1 MGTLGGIPLDVGDV
15 LAKKYRLERLVG
27 EGGTGVVVAA
37 RHVQLERLVAIKF
50 LRTALASDEIRLRFE
65 REARAIGQI
74 ESEHVV
80 LVLDVGT
87 LDDGHSPYMVME
99 YLEGRD
105 LAKILKED
113 GPLSIEDAVDC
124 MLQVCEALEGAHA
137 QGIIHRDLKPANLFL
152 TRRDDGGPHIKVVDF
167 GISKILDPKVLR
179 GDRGPSE
186 MTNAFTVL
194 GSPRYMA
201 PEQLRNSK
209 DVDGRADLWSLGA
222 VLFQLL
228 SGHSAFDADNNIH
241 VSLAVLTNEP
251 TLLRSVAP
259 HVPPALEAIVN
270 KCLTKDRA
278 RRFQS
283 AAELA
288 DALEPFGSDRTRESL
303 DRLQQAKQAPSVDL
317 SMKVASEG
325 QRVDAGALVD
335 GQSGLTVPLH
345 PPSSPR
351 RMPGDEDAR
360 AAAMKSMETGPSAY
374 RLAST
379 PPPAGGPPSSGDP
392 AAAFVRAV
400 RRSPST
406 TMKLAIAGA
415 GVLLV
420 LLAFVVLTALKMAAE
435 SVGVLKSASSEPA
448 SPAAGAAPPPERD
461 RLGAV
466 APARAINGPSQVVT
480 VTLDAGRPPP

>member
-37 RHVQLERLVAIKF
+37 RHLQLERDVAIKF
-50 LRTALASDEIRLRFE
+50 LRAALASDEIRLRFE

-80 LVLDVGT
+80 LVLDVGA
-87 LDDGHSPYMVME
+87 LDDGLAPYMVME

-124 MLQVCEALEGAHA
+124 MLQVCEALEGAHQ

-152 TRRDDGGPHIKVVDF
+152 TRREDGGPHIKVVDF
-167 GISKILDPKVLR
+167 GISKILDPKMI
-179 GDRGPSE
+179 DNGPKE
-186 MTNAFTVL
+186 MTKAFTVL

-228 SGHSAFDADNNIH
+228 AGKPAFDADNNIN
-241 VSLAVLTNEP
+241 VSLAVLTKAAP
-251 TLLRSVAP
+251 LLRSVAP
-259 HVPPALEAIVN
+259 HVPAELEAIVD

-278 RRFQS
+278 GRFQT

-288 DALEPFGSDRTRESL
+288 DALRPLASDPTRESL
-303 DRLQQAKQAPSVDL
+303 ARLEQAKMEPNVNIGMHVS
-317 SMKVASEG
+317 SEG
-325 QRVDAGALVD
+325 ERIDSEAENDRAAD
-335 GQSGLTVPLH
+335 
-345 PPSSPR
+345 
-351 RMPGDEDAR
+351 R
-360 AAAMKSMETGPSAY
+360 AAAHGSAP
-374 RLAST
+374 RSVISASH
-379 PPPAGGPPSSGDP
+379 ARASAVGR
-392 AAAFVRAV
+392 AALV
-400 RRSPST
+400 RRSERRLRARGAEVALHHDQAGDRRCGHRRR
-406 TMKLAIAGA
+406 LARVRHPHRPEDGRAVDGHA
-415 GVLLV
+415 LHGQRRSALCAV
-420 LLAFVVLTALKMAAE
+420 AVVDAWRVTQ
-435 SVGVLKSASSEPA
+435 
-448 SPAAGAAPPPERD
+448 AAPGPLVRRHRHGRCEPPD
-461 RLGAV
+461 AV
-466 APARAINGPSQVVT
+466 TIGRWLQAR
-480 VTLDAGRPPP
+480 

>member
-37 RHVQLERLVAIKF
+37 RHLQLERDVAIKF
-50 LRTALASDEIRLRFE
+50 LRTALASDEIRMRFE

-80 LVLDVGT
+80 LVLDVGA
-87 LDDGHSPYMVME
+87 LDDGHAPYMVME

-113 GPLSIEDAVDC
+113 GALSIEDAVDC
-124 MLQVCEALEGAHA
+124 MLQVCEALEGAHQ
-137 QGIIHRDLKPANLFL
+137 QGIVHRDLKPANLFL

-167 GISKILDPKVLR
+167 GISKILDPKMI
-179 GDRGPSE
+179 DSGPKE
-186 MTNAFTVL
+186 MTAAFTVL

-201 PEQLRNSK
+201 PEQLRSSK

-228 SGHSAFDADNNIH
+228 SGKPAFDADNNIN
-241 VSLAVLTNEP
+241 VSLAVLTKEP
-251 TLLRSVAP
+251 PLLRELVPHAP
-259 HVPPALEAIVN
+259 PELEAIVN

-278 RRFQS
+278 GRFQT

-288 DALEPFGSDRTRESL
+288 DALRPFASDRTRESL
-303 DRLQQAKQAPSVDL
+303 ARLEQAKQEPSVNIAL
-317 SMKVASEG
+317 NVSSEG
-325 QRVDAGALVD
+325 ERIDAGAASDRAADRAHRASLSAPTAPR
-335 GQSGLTVPLH
+335 GFTVPLH

-351 RMPGDEDAR
+351 PMPGP
-360 AAAMKSMETGPSAY
+360 PSSA
-374 RLAST
+374 
-379 PPPAGGPPSSGDP
+379 GPPSSGDP
-392 AAAFVRAV
+392 SAAFARAV
-400 RRSPST
+400 RRSPSA
-406 TMKLAIAGA
+406 TMKVAIVVG
-415 GVLLV
+415 GIVVV
-420 LLAFVVLTALKMAAE
+420 LLAFGALTLLKMAAE
-435 SVGVLKSASSEPA
+435 SMGMLSSASSDSAKNAP
-448 SPAAGAAPPPERD
+448 SFDPPPM
-461 RLGAV
+461 ASI
-466 APARAINGPSQVVT
+466 AGPSQAVT

>member
-37 RHVQLERLVAIKF
+37 RHLQLERDVAIKF

-80 LVLDVGT
+80 LVLDVGA
-87 LDDGHSPYMVME
+87 LDDGHAPYMVME

-113 GPLSIEDAVDC
+113 GPLSVEDAVDC
-124 MLQVCEALEGAHA
+124 MLQVCEALDGAHQ

-152 TRRDDGGPHIKVVDF
+152 TRREDGGPHIKVVDF
-167 GISKILDPKVLR
+167 GISKILDPKMIES
-179 GDRGPSE
+179 GPKE
-186 MTNAFTVL
+186 MTKAFTVL

-228 SGHSAFDADNNIH
+228 AGKPAFDADNNIN
-241 VSLAVLTNEP
+241 VSLAVLTKEP
-251 TLLRSVAP
+251 PLLRELAP
-259 HVPPALEAIVN
+259 HAPPELEAIVN

-278 RRFQS
+278 GRFQT

-288 DALEPFGSDRTRESL
+288 DALRPFASDHTRESL
-303 DRLQQAKQAPSVDL
+303 ARLEQAKKEPSVNIAL
-317 SMKVASEG
+317 NVSSEG
-325 QRVDAGALVD
+325 ERIDAEAAND
-335 GQSGLTVPLH
+335 RAADRAAAAAQQGLTVPLH
-345 PPSSPR
+345 PPSAPR
-351 RMPGDEDAR
+351 RMPGPP
-360 AAAMKSMETGPSAY
+360 PSA
-374 RLAST
+374 
-379 PPPAGGPPSSGDP
+379 GPPSSGDP
-392 AAAFVRAV
+392 SAAFARVV
-400 RRSPST
+400 RRSPTT
-406 TMKLAIAGA
+406 TMKVAIAVGGILA
-415 GVLLV
+415 V
-420 LLAFVVLTALKMAAE
+420 LLAFGILTVLKMAAQ
-435 SVGVLKSASSEPA
+435 SMGMLSTVSADPPFDPSPPSSSMP
-448 SPAAGAAPPPERD
+448 
-461 RLGAV
+461 V
-466 APARAINGPSQVVT
+466 ALPKTLQGPSTAIT
-480 VTLDAGRPPP
+480 VTLDAAPPPRLQ

>member
-37 RHVQLERLVAIKF
+37 RHVQLDRLVAIKF

-87 LDDGHSPYMVME
+87 LDDGHSPFMVME
-99 YLEGRD
+99 YLEGKD
-105 LAKILKED
+105 LSRTLKED
-113 GPLSIEDAVDC
+113 GPLSIEDSVDC

-152 TRRDDGGPHIKVVDF
+152 TRREDGGPHIKVVDF

-179 GDRGPSE
+179 GERDAKE

-209 DVDGRADLWSLGA
+209 DVDGRADLWSIGA

-228 SGHSAFDADNNIH
+228 SGCSPFDAENNVH
-241 VSLAVLTNEP
+241 VSLAVLTKEP
-251 TLLRSVAP
+251 ALLRSVAP
-259 HVPPALEAIVN
+259 HVPAELEAIVN
-270 KCLTKDRA
+270 KCLTKDR
-278 RRFQS
+278 
-283 AAELA
+283 
-288 DALEPFGSDRTRESL
+288 THESL
-303 DRLQQAKQAPSVDL
+303 DRLLQAKRAPSLNLALDT
-317 SMKVASEG
+317 SSEG
-325 QRVDAGALVD
+325 RRVDVGANA
-335 GQSGLTVPLH
+335 S
-345 PPSSPR
+345 PPP
-351 RMPGDEDAR
+351 DA
-360 AAAMKSMETGPSAY
+360 AQAAMKSLSTSPSAF
-374 RLAST
+374 RLASLA
-379 PPPAGGPPSSGDP
+379 PPAMAPPSSGDP
-392 AAAFVRAV
+392 SAAFANLVQ
-400 RRSPST
+400 RSSST
-406 TMKLAIAGA
+406 ATKVAIGVAGIL
-415 GVLLV
+415 VV
-420 LLAFVVLTALKMAAE
+420 LLAFGALTLMKMAAQ
-435 SVGVLKSASSEPA
+435 SMGVLPTMASSA
-448 SPAAGAAPPPERD
+448 PAAPGATTPAAAAD
-461 RLGAV
+461 RKKDL
-466 APARAINGPSQVVT
+466 RGPSQVVT

>member
-27 EGGTGVVVAA
+27 EGGTGIVVAA
-37 RHVQLERLVAIKF
+37 RHVQLDRVVAIKF

-87 LDDGHSPYMVME
+87 LDDGHSPFMVME
-99 YLEGRD
+99 YLEGKD
-105 LAKILKED
+105 LSRTLKED
-113 GPLSIEDAVDC
+113 GPLSIEDSVDC

-179 GDRGPSE
+179 GERDAKE

-209 DVDGRADLWSLGA
+209 DVDGRADLWSIGA

-228 SGHSAFDADNNIH
+228 SGSSPFDAENNIH
-241 VSLAVLTNEP
+241 VSLAVLTKEP
-251 TLLRSVAP
+251 ALLRSVAP
-259 HVPPALEAIVN
+259 HVPAELEAIVS

-278 RRFQS
+278 GRFQS
-283 AAELA
+283 ASELA
-288 DALEPFGSDRTRESL
+288 DALHPFGSDRTRESL
-303 DRLQQAKQAPSVDL
+303 DRLLQAKQAPSLNLALDT
-317 SMKVASEG
+317 SSEG
-325 QRVDAGALVD
+325 GRVDVGA
-335 GQSGLTVPLH
+335 TPK
-345 PPSSPR
+345 PPP
-351 RMPGDEDAR
+351 PDA
-360 AAAMKSMETGPSAY
+360 AQTAMKSLSTSPSAF
-374 RLAST
+374 RLASLA
-379 PPPAGGPPSSGDP
+379 PPSNAPPSSGDP
-392 AAAFVRAV
+392 SAAFANIV
-400 RRSPST
+400 RRAPST
-406 TMKLAIAGA
+406 TVKVAIGVA
-415 GVLLV
+415 GVLVV
-420 LLAFVVLTALKMAAE
+420 LLAFVALTLMKMAAQ
-435 SVGVLKSASSEPA
+435 SMGVLPSMASEHPA
-448 SPAAGAAPPPERD
+448 APGATAGAAD
-461 RLGAV
+461 RSKHLQ
-466 APARAINGPSQVVT
+466 GPSQAVT
-480 VTLDAGRPPP
+480 VTLDAGRPPL

>member
-37 RHVQLERLVAIKF
+37 RHVQLDRLVAIKF

-87 LDDGHSPYMVME
+87 LDDGHSPFMVME
-99 YLEGRD
+99 YLEGKD
-105 LAKILKED
+105 LARTLKED
-113 GPLSIEDAVDC
+113 GPLSIEDSVDC
-124 MLQVCEALEGAHA
+124 MLQVCEALAGAHA

-179 GDRGPSE
+179 GDKGPRE
-186 MTNAFTVL
+186 MTSAFTVL

-209 DVDGRADLWSLGA
+209 DVDGRADLWSIGA

-228 SGHSAFDADNNIH
+228 SGTSPFDADNNVH
-241 VSLAVLTNEP
+241 VSLAVLTKEP
-251 TLLRSVAP
+251 ALLRSVAP
-259 HVPPALEAIVN
+259 HVPAELEAIVN

-278 RRFQS
+278 GRFET
-283 AAELA
+283 AGELA
-288 DALEPFGSDRTRESL
+288 DALYPFGSERTRESL
-303 DRLQQAKQAPSVDL
+303 DRLEQAKQAPSLNLALDTSSEGRRVDTAEGGAPQTAKAPTTP
-317 SMKVASEG
+317 SQAAQKAMPTSPSAHRVAS
-325 QRVDAGALVD
+325 L
-335 GQSGLTVPLH
+335 P
-345 PPSSPR
+345 PPS
-351 RMPGDEDAR
+351 MP
-360 AAAMKSMETGPSAY
+360 
-374 RLAST
+374 
-379 PPPAGGPPSSGDP
+379 PPSSGDP
-392 AAAFVRAV
+392 SAAFAGGV
-400 RRSPST
+400 RRTPST
-406 TMKLAIAGA
+406 TIKVAIAVA

-420 LLAFVVLTALKMAAE
+420 LLAFGALTLMKMAAQ
-435 SVGVLKSASSEPA
+435 SMGVMRSAAPA
-448 SPAAGAAPPPERD
+448 PPAASIGERSAAAD
-461 RLGAV
+461 RSKH
-466 APARAINGPSQVVT
+466 PQGPSQVVT
-480 VTLDAGRPPP
+480 VTLDAGRAPP